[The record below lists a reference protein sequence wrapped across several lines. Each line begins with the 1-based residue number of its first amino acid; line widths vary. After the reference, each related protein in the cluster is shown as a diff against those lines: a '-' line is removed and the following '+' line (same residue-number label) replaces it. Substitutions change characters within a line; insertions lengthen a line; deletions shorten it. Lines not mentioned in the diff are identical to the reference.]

1 MTGPL
6 AGVRVLEVAMYGF
19 VPSCGAVLG
28 EWGAEVVKVEH
39 AVTGDPQRGLRQTGP
54 LRVEGDPN
62 PNFDNANRG
71 KRSIGLDMSVPEGRE
86 VLYELA
92 RRSDVFL
99 TSFLPGHRKK
109 FGIDVEDIR
118 AVNPAII
125 YARGS
130 AFGPRGQE
138 SEKGGYDMT
147 AFWCRAG
154 TAATIT
160 PPGIEGMIGPPGP
173 AYGDT
178 ISGTNLAGG
187 IAAALFKRE
196 RTGEPSV
203 VDVSLLGSGLWAMGH
218 TIALTQHLHER
229 LVAPVPGVH
238 GSPIN
243 PLVGLYETAD
253 GRYISFVMM
262 QPGKFWAD
270 VCRHMDIAEYVD
282 DPRFASIEQIAA
294 HTADAVEI
302 LGKAMATRT
311 LDGVVGS
318 LRHAG
323 RTVGAGAG
331 HVAGRGRRPG
341 AGQRVPGP
349 GGGVGAGDQPGAV
362 RRGRSRDHARP
373 GLRRADRRDPR
384 RARTGL
390 GPDHRTQDRRRGHLG
405 SAGDLMPHLT
415 VSGTQSPAL
424 HCDPRRIVGGVPD
437 HVTPAFRTSP
447 GLLAGRYLHTI
458 SAKCGRVS
466 IALVGNGSQ
475 ALPNS
480 RTRPGVE
487 RMPAGPEH
495 SDHRSGCSAADLTV
509 PEGNLAARG
518 HVATWRPNEDMT
530 ESTGNESCRAK
541 CDQHGTSCVR

>member
-1 MTGPL
+1 MSGPL

-28 EWGAEVVKVEH
+28 EWGAEVIKVEH

-62 PNFDNANRG
+62 PNVEHANRG
-71 KRSIGLDMSVPEGRE
+71 KRSIGLDMSMPEGKE
-86 VLYELA
+86 VLLELV

-99 TSFLPGHRKK
+99 TSFLPGHRRK

-118 AVNPAII
+118 AVNPKII

-138 SEKGGYDMT
+138 AEKGGYDMT

-218 TIALTQHLHER
+218 TIALTQHLQER

-262 QPGKFWAD
+262 QPTKFWAD
-270 VCRHMDIAEYVD
+270 VCQHMDVTEYID
-282 DPRFASIEQIAA
+282 DPRFASAEQIAA

-311 LDGVVGS
+311 LEEWS
-318 LRHAG
+318 ARFATLAG
-323 RTVGAGAG
+323 PWAPVQDTLQAAADAQVRANDYLVRAGELELVSNPVQFDVAAPRSGAAPGFAEQTDEILEELGLDWDRIIELKTAGA
-331 HVAGRGRRPG
+331 
-341 AGQRVPGP
+341 
-349 GGGVGAGDQPGAV
+349 
-362 RRGRSRDHARP
+362 
-373 GLRRADRRDPR
+373 
-384 RARTGL
+384 
-390 GPDHRTQDRRRGHLG
+390 
-405 SAGDLMPHLT
+405 
-415 VSGTQSPAL
+415 
-424 HCDPRRIVGGVPD
+424 
-437 HVTPAFRTSP
+437 VT
-447 GLLAGRYLHTI
+447 
-458 SAKCGRVS
+458 
-466 IALVGNGSQ
+466 
-475 ALPNS
+475 
-480 RTRPGVE
+480 
-487 RMPAGPEH
+487 
-495 SDHRSGCSAADLTV
+495 
-509 PEGNLAARG
+509 
-518 HVATWRPNEDMT
+518 
-530 ESTGNESCRAK
+530 
-541 CDQHGTSCVR
+541 

>member
-1 MTGPL
+1 
-6 AGVRVLEVAMYGF
+6 MYGF

-71 KRSIGLDMSVPEGRE
+71 KRSIGLDMSVPEGRD

-99 TSFLPGHRKK
+99 TSFLPGHRRK

-203 VDVSLLGSGLWAMGH
+203 VDVSLLGSGLWAMAH

-262 QPGKFWAD
+262 QPTKFWAD
-270 VCRHMDIAEYVD
+270 VCRHMDIAEYID
-282 DPRFASIEQIAA
+282 DPRFGSIEQIAA

-311 LDGVVGS
+311 LEEWS
-318 LRHAG
+318 ARFATLAG
-323 RTVGAGAG
+323 PWAPVQDTLQAAADAQVRANEYLVQSGELELVANPVQFDVAAPETGLAPGFAEQTDEILEELGLDWDRIIELKTAGA
-331 HVAGRGRRPG
+331 
-341 AGQRVPGP
+341 
-349 GGGVGAGDQPGAV
+349 
-362 RRGRSRDHARP
+362 
-373 GLRRADRRDPR
+373 
-384 RARTGL
+384 
-390 GPDHRTQDRRRGHLG
+390 
-405 SAGDLMPHLT
+405 
-415 VSGTQSPAL
+415 
-424 HCDPRRIVGGVPD
+424 
-437 HVTPAFRTSP
+437 VT
-447 GLLAGRYLHTI
+447 
-458 SAKCGRVS
+458 
-466 IALVGNGSQ
+466 
-475 ALPNS
+475 
-480 RTRPGVE
+480 
-487 RMPAGPEH
+487 
-495 SDHRSGCSAADLTV
+495 
-509 PEGNLAARG
+509 
-518 HVATWRPNEDMT
+518 
-530 ESTGNESCRAK
+530 
-541 CDQHGTSCVR
+541 